1 MITPDEIIG
10 KLERQYSTVLE
21 AWLRGVSLFPLSLP
35 VGQIP
40 KKDFLH
46 LRNSV
51 EALKASSKEQLGYGY
66 RIEWESVNIRGAD
79 RQTLPI
85 RILIET
91 EADYFRLLRRKREFE
106 DFVADVELIRARLPE
121 LNAWIETNPLQV
133 IKHHEHWNHL
143 LAVCEYFKANPLP
156 NLFVRELPVAIHTK
170 FIEDHIG
177 ILRQMLDCVLW
188 GDFVSGSEADFARRY
203 GLRYDEPLVRFRLLD
218 STLLARLSLPFTD
231 LSVSLSAFSDFDLSA
246 YDCIIVENKMNFL
259 TLPAMTNAFGIFGSG
274 FKVDVLSKV
283 EWLFNCSIY
292 YWGDLDAQG
301 FQILSMLRSIF
312 PHVSSL
318 MMDDQTITR
327 FSDRVREGRASK
339 TLQLPFLTLEERAL
353 YEQLVLNNWRLEQ
366 EQIDY
371 SYAIQQIAA
380 LPR

>member
-1 MITPDEIIG
+1 
-10 KLERQYSTVLE
+10 
-21 AWLRGVSLFPLSLP
+21 
-35 VGQIP
+35 
-40 KKDFLH
+40 
-46 LRNSV
+46 
-51 EALKASSKEQLGYGY
+51 
-66 RIEWESVNIRGAD
+66 
-79 RQTLPI
+79 
-85 RILIET
+85 
-91 EADYFRLLRRKREFE
+91 
-106 DFVADVELIRARLPE
+106 
-121 LNAWIETNPLQV
+121 
-133 IKHHEHWNHL
+133 
-143 LAVCEYFKANPLP
+143 
-156 NLFVRELPVAIHTK
+156 
-170 FIEDHIG
+170 
-177 ILRQMLDCVLW
+177 
-188 GDFVSGSEADFARRY
+188 
-203 GLRYDEPLVRFRLLD
+203 
-218 STLLARLSLPFTD
+218 
-231 LSVSLSAFSDFDLSA
+231 
-246 YDCIIVENKMNFL
+246 MNFL